1 MATKPS
7 PRPIPPPFTAQ
18 IEAFVSRHQVA
29 TDALED
35 IHMDACIEEAQACVE
50 RRTLSPFLPTT
61 ATDLATIFEA
71 LQIGPRHVIVDLGCG
86 DGRPLIVAALLHG
99 CRGLGV
105 DISQKCIDLARII
118 ATEEGLRNNVVK
130 FFRLDL
136 LDDQD
141 KALRFLTVAVEAQVS
156 ETRGG
161 ETVVIFLYIY
171 PSLLERL
178 VELVRRLACACQG
191 EGRQRMVQIVTL
203 TYHFRGPLTETVELN
218 QVGEGRFH
226 VHTLNR

>member
-7 PRPIPPPFTAQ
+7 PQPLLQLFTVQ
-18 IEAFVSRHQVA
+18 IEAFVSRHQAA
-29 TDALED
+29 TDELED
-35 IHMDACIEEAQACVE
+35 IHMNACIDEAQACAE

-71 LQIGPRHVIVDLGCG
+71 LQIGPRHIIVDLGCG
-86 DGRPLIVAALLHG
+86 DGRPLIAAALLRG

-105 DISQKCIDLARII
+105 DISQECIDLARTI
-118 ATEEGLRNNVVK
+118 ATEEGLRDKVK

-141 KALRFLTVAVEAQVS
+141 KALRFLIAAVEAQMS
-156 ETRGG
+156 ETGGG
-161 ETVVIFLYIY
+161 EKVVIFLYIY

-191 EGRQRMVQIVTL
+191 EGRQKMVQVVTL
-203 TYHFRGPLTETVELN
+203 AYHFRGPLTETVDLN
-218 QVGEGRFH
+218 QAGEGRIH
-226 VHTLNR
+226 VHRLNR